1 MPQLQWHRP
10 KLPGYHSP
18 NNCSQSLTGCQNIRK
33 QATDDHIRQH
43 WSATM
48 PRSNCNAESKLF
60 CVSPLFKLYLTH
72 SFLSKINWHCWSL
85 VCQCNGAELLWYLMY
100 NVHGLWQLATGN
112 VFWQL
117 AAGNVFWQ
125 LTTGNVDQVAVNG
138 TASCASPAQ
147 PMSTT
152 VVFVPNKIRIR
163 N

>member
-10 KLPGYHSP
+10 KLPGCHSP

-33 QATDDHIRQH
+33 RATDGNTDQRRCQGAATFNQSSFAFLPYLSYTWLTVFCQKSTGTVDHL
-43 WSATM
+43 SA
-48 PRSNCNAESKLF
+48 
-60 CVSPLFKLYLTH
+60 
-72 SFLSKINWHCWSL
+72 
-85 VCQCNGAELLWYLMY
+85 NGAELLWYLMY